1 MYVCTT
7 KASVTLSYVERVACQ
22 IYGLNQ
28 RIKSY
33 HVGTDVKHKSLPVS
47 KGLKHYKI
55 PSLQVLQG
63 KTHLPG
69 EPWLTHF
76 SLTSLSLGVG
86 DNSEESPSRLCW
98 KEKAVFCVTC
108 PLGLLV
114 AKQRRLCPC
123 SLQLQQL
130 AAPREEDFNLPHQ
143 SPLVSGLP
151 DCFCCCSLILQSC
164 KAQCNNMTRK
174 VVSNAARD
182 KTAV

>member
-86 DNSEESPSRLCW
+86 NNSEESPPLDFAGRKRLFF
-98 KEKAVFCVTC
+98 V
-108 PLGLLV
+108 
-114 AKQRRLCPC
+114 
-123 SLQLQQL
+123 SLAL
-130 AAPREEDFNLPHQ
+130 
-143 SPLVSGLP
+143 
-151 DCFCCCSLILQSC
+151 
-164 KAQCNNMTRK
+164 
-174 VVSNAARD
+174 
-182 KTAV
+182 